1 MAEAGSRKRRLGLG
15 HNEENTVHEGVESV
29 ARVSSPST
37 THVPDKPG
45 DLKPILLSLCN

>member
-15 HNEENTVHEGVESV
+15 LGHNKENTVHEGLESV

-37 THVPDKPG
+37 THVPDKPR
-45 DLKPILLSLCN
+45 LCY